1 MATSRALIFSLVLYL
16 VYILNSRARSDQ
28 AKLIQLD
35 EGNWGD
41 ILEGEWMVEFYAPWC
56 PACKALERTWEE
68 LASHSDALGIN
79 VGRVDVT
86 NNAGL
91 SGRFMVT
98 ALPTIFHVKDGHFRQ
113 YSGPRGVE
121 DLVSFVQGK
130 KWMGLEEISAW
141 KSPSSIQMSV
151 VSYFFKLS
159 MILRSIHTQLV
170 EQYNFP
176 FWLSILAFAV
186 ATITIGAVLGLL
198 LVCLVDVL
206 FPPKPPTRPK
216 VPKSPPPSTPTTDQP
231 VTPADSEEEGRSN
244 KSDGGEDDQE
254 GSKSTP
260 NSDADSS
267 SPKVNKQVR
276 KRKKNAKKVEQAN

>member
-1 MATSRALIFSLVLYL
+1 MRGARTKLVE
-16 VYILNSRARSDQ
+16 
-28 AKLIQLD
+28 LD
-35 EGNWGD
+35 EGNWSS

-56 PACKALERTWEE
+56 PACKALENTWEE
-68 LASHSDALGIN
+68 FSSWSDDLGIS

-86 NNAGL
+86 SNAGL

-113 YSGPRGVE
+113 YRGSRGRDE
-121 DLVSFVQGK
+121 FINFIEEK
-130 KWMGLEEISAW
+130 KWQGLEEISSW

-170 EQYNFP
+170 EQYKFP
-176 FWLSILAFAV
+176 FWLSLLTFAV

-206 FPPKPPTRPK
+206 FPPKPL
-216 VPKSPPPSTPTTDQP
+216 VPPPMPSSPTPAKVEP
-231 VTPADSEEEGRSN
+231 VTPAESDEDKRSN
-244 KSDGGEDDQE
+244 ESNDDEDGKGDH
-254 GSKSTP
+254 SKS
-260 NSDADSS
+260 AASS
-267 SPKVNKQVR
+267 EGESASPKVSQQVR
-276 KRKKNAKKVEQAN
+276 RRKKKKNAEQTDEDA